1 MSVKESVRE
10 RASLCVYVC
19 VEECGRMRIQERC
32 FLLGLCLLGG
42 VAFSLTATNA
52 ETQVIM
58 TSGKLRGKPNYKK
71 CLKSHI
77 TENKLR

>member
-1 MSVKESVRE
+1 MSVCE

-19 VEECGRMRIQERC
+19 AEECGRMRIQERC

-42 VAFSLTATNA
+42 AFSLSVTNA

-58 TSGKLRGKPNYKK
+58 TSGKLGGKPDYKK

-77 TENKLR
+77 TKNKLR